1 MNRFL
6 YGTLAFLAISATCQ
20 AQTFIYQPNILE
32 QYSAPRHVQYYNYG
46 YYNTRT
52 FYYDQQVTVPVRTRV
67 DVHEYRPYHV
77 QYNWTATPPTATT
90 NCPFNCWQPYQYYVP
105 YRY

>member
-6 YGTLAFLAISATCQ
+6 YGALLAMLLSASCQ
-20 AQTFIYQPNILE
+20 AQTFISQQNILE

-52 FYYDQQVTVPVRTRV
+52 VYFDQTVTVPVRTRL
-67 DVHEYRPYHV
+67 DIYEYRPYYI
-77 QYNWTATPPTATT
+77 QYNWTAVPPVT
-90 NCPFNCWQPYQYYVP
+90 NCPPNAWQPYQYYVP

>member
-1 MNRFL
+1 MDRFL
-6 YGTLAFLAISATCQ
+6 YGSLVFLVLSATCES
-20 AQTFIYQPNILE
+20 QTFMNQPNILE

-52 FYYDQQVTVPVRTRV
+52 YYVNQPVIVPLQTRV
-67 DVHEYRPYHV
+67 DVHEYRPYYI
-77 QYNWTATPPTATT
+77 QYNWTAYPPTT
-90 NCPFNCWQPYQYYVP
+90 NCPLNSWQPYQYHGP